1 MNTKLDTT
9 RIDNSVEKLK
19 AELAKAEESRAKI
32 VKSGEHFLAIVEPG
46 EHFLAIVEPL
56 LKRRHIK
63 IESTQ
68 VYFNDVTTEH
78 ERGLV
83 HLKFEEPIS
92 DKRAKKLESVIRD
105 AGVPCPAGTFKYD
118 ITITL
123 YDETFVE

>member
-32 VKSGEHFLAIVEPG
+32 VKSGEHFLAIVEP
-46 EHFLAIVEPL
+46 L

-68 VYFNDVTTEH
+68 VYFNDMTTEH